1 MKYQNPVVRGFYPDP
16 SVCSANG
23 KYYLVTSSFQ
33 FFPGVPLFESE
44 DLVNWKQIGHVL
56 TRPSQVMLTGVRA
69 SGGVFAPT
77 IREYN
82 GRFYMVTNN
91 NSTNENFYVYTDD
104 IYGEWS
110 DPITV
115 DQDGIDPSLYF
126 EDGRCFFITNGTDDE
141 GNGGIVQCEIE
152 IETGRKLSPSKSLWK
167 GSGGRYIESP
177 HMYKIGDYYY
187 LMVAE
192 GGTEYGHMITYTRS
206 SSVWGPFTDY
216 AKNPVLTNRNKAPYE
231 IQGIGHGDLIRANDG
246 SWYMLSLGFRQ
257 IEKWDAYHTL
267 GREVFLT
274 PAQFDHDG
282 WFTCGTDGTT
292 DHTYEIPGEGVQEL
306 KKEYTFEN
314 TDWTK
319 EWAFLR
325 DVHPEDYVLE
335 DRWAVLRGSALSL
348 NDLASPTFVGMR
360 QKEFDMEMSVLLDLK
375 VISNTETKCFTPEP
389 FAGLTAYM
397 DETEHFDV
405 GVTERDGKKDIVLR
419 LCIGTIRHE
428 AVRIPA
434 EDAAKV
440 RLKVVSERSWYRFYA
455 QLLNVSDKP
464 LSGEIFLGQE
474 RSKYLS
480 TEVAGGFT
488 GVMIGL
494 FAEGNSEAEFTE
506 FCCSYPMV
514 EKIYFDMDGV
524 LANFDEG
531 VRTFTDL
538 EPMPQGPD
546 RAPEY
551 DDQLWAGVRATPN
564 FYDRLDP
571 IQGTIDLFNL
581 LKEKYP
587 GRVEILTGIPKP
599 KRNVVTAAEDKR
611 NWVRRFLGD
620 DVVVHTVIRKDK
632 PNCCRGRE
640 SILIDDY
647 SANTDA
653 WKKEGGTAILFTTA
667 RDAEEQL
674 KQLGI
679 L

>member
-1 MKYQNPVVRGFYPDP
+1 MRYQNPVVRGFNPDP

-23 KYYLVTSSFQ
+23 KFYLVTSSFQ
-33 FFPGVPLFESE
+33 FFPGVPLFEST

-126 EDGRCFFITNGTDDE
+126 EDGRCFFLTNGTDDE
-141 GNGGIVQCEIE
+141 GEGGIVQCEIE
-152 IETGRKLSPSKSLWK
+152 IETGKKLSPSKSLWK

-206 SSVWGPFTDY
+206 KSIWGPFEDY
-216 AKNPVLTNRNKAPYE
+216 AKNPVLTNRNKAPFE
-231 IQGIGHGDLIRANDG
+231 IQGIGHGDLIRGNDG
-246 SWYMLSLGFRQ
+246 NWYMLSLGFRQ

-274 PAQFDHDG
+274 PAQFDEEG
-282 WFTCGTDGTT
+282 WFTCGADGTT
-292 DHTYEIPGEGVQEL
+292 DFAYEIPGDGVQEL
-306 KKEYTFEN
+306 KKEYTFAN
-314 TDWTK
+314 TEWTK

-325 DVHPEDYVLE
+325 DMHPEDYILE
-335 DRWAVLRGSALSL
+335 RDRAVLTGSALSL

-375 VISNTETKCFTPEP
+375 LTDKKEAFTPVP
-389 FAGLTAYM
+389 FAGLTVYM

-405 GVTERDGKKDIVLR
+405 GVTLQEEKKEIVLR

-428 AVRIPA
+428 ALRIPV
-434 EDAAKV
+434 EGEGKL
-440 RLKVVSERSWYRFYA
+440 RLSVVSERSWYRFYA
-455 QLLNVSDKP
+455 QLLTSTP
-464 LSGEIFLGQE
+464 ASGKIFLGQE

-494 FAEGNSEAEFTE
+494 FAEGNVEAEFTE
-506 FCCSYPMV
+506 FRCIYPMV
-514 EKIYFDMDGV
+514 DKIFFDLDGV
-524 LANFDEG
+524 LADFNQG
-531 VRTFTDL
+531 VRELTDL
-538 EPMPQGPD
+538 EPKPQDPNRD
-546 RAPEY
+546 PAYENR
-551 DDQLWAGVRATPN
+551 LWAEVRAVPN
-564 FYDRLDP
+564 FYDRLKP
-571 IQGTIDLFNL
+571 VEEAMELFRQ

-587 GRVEILTGIPKP
+587 GKVEILTGIPKP
-599 KRNVVTAAEDKR
+599 NRKVVTAAEDKR
-611 NWVRRFLGD
+611 NWVKRLLGE

-632 PNCCRGRE
+632 TSFCRGRE

-647 SANTDA
+647 FVNTDA
-653 WKKEGGTAILFTTA
+653 WKSEGGTTILFTTA
-667 RDAEEQL
+667 EEARKELQQIGL
-674 KQLGI
+674 L
-679 L
+679 